1 MSALR
6 RQWLWPIV
14 LAAATVFG
22 LLAALIGEGGVWR
35 TLSWGALALPLM
47 TIAVGLAR
55 MRRGPSA
62 AAEASSDRSR

>member
-22 LLAALIGEGGVWR
+22 LLAALIGEGGVWQA
-35 TLSWGALALPLM
+35 LSWGALAVPLV
-47 TIAVGLAR
+47 TIVLCLAR
-55 MRRGPSA
+55 RHGGPSSLA
-62 AAEASSDRSR
+62 KMSRDLD